1 MLMSDW
7 SSDVCSSDLEGEK
20 FVGFVEQLLDYA
32 ADGSFPILLF
42 DHRCQG
48 RIGARH
54 VLELLEQFAIDPHPF
69 GANLLLLLTRDAVG
83 LKAFVCETA
92 LGRFDAAGEGRC
104 GGLR

>member
-69 GANLLLLLTRDAVG
+69 GANLLLLLTRDRQ
-83 LKAFVCETA
+83 EE
-92 LGRFDAAGEGRC
+92 RRAGKECVSPCRS
-104 GGLR
+104 RWSP